1 MNISRKVAVG
11 AVLGS
16 IFSVQGGASIAKYLF
31 HLLGPG
37 GAVTLRVGIA
47 GLILALVNRPA
58 LRRFSWRQWKCALVY
73 GLSIGAMNAT
83 FYYGIRRVPLGVGV
97 TIEFIGPLGLALL
110 TSRRLTDVIWA
121 VLAALGVTFIVPWTG
136 GAADGLDPLG
146 LALVAAAGLFWA
158 LYIVATDRITR
169 LMRATDAVTLGIGIA
184 GLFVLPVGLLS
195 GDLFHLDAKL
205 LLIGFGVAFFSSV
218 VPFTLDLYAMKGL
231 KEKTYSILMSLEPA
245 VAALSGFV
253 FLGERLSSVQCLAIV
268 CVIAASVGATATTER

>member
-1 MNISRKVAVG
+1 MKVSRKVAVG

-47 GLILALVNRPA
+47 GLILALVNRPT

-73 GLSIGAMNAT
+73 GLSIGVMNAT

-110 TSRRLTDVIWA
+110 TSRRLTDLIWA
-121 VLAALGVTFIVPWTG
+121 VLAALGVIFIVPWTG

-146 LALVAAAGLFWA
+146 LALVAAAGGFWA

-169 LMRATDAVTLGIGIA
+169 LMKATDAVTLGIGIA

-195 GDLFHLDAKL
+195 GDLFRLDAKL
-205 LLIGFGVAFFSSV
+205 LLVGFGVAFFSSI

-253 FLGERLSSVQCLAIV
+253 FLGERLSSVQCLAIA
-268 CVIAASVGATATTER
+268 CVIAASIGATATAER